1 MKLDLGPVRPNHGPV
16 RQDHGYVTPVFG
28 GDDRGP
34 MAPDLRERLKRP
46 MRVGG
51 AVIGVFV
58 VGLGL
63 WASFAKL
70 STGISAQAEV
80 RADTQ
85 RKTLR
90 HRETG
95 TVKQILVK
103 EGERVRVGQ
112 PLLLF
117 NDVEAQAAVDVF
129 QNQAD
134 VLSAQ
139 LARYSAEAT
148 GRSALVF
155 PAELTLRTT
164 NPAVATLIQDQQFLF
179 SSRLQLFQS
188 QAAVLGQR
196 VEQQQ
201 TQVQGQ
207 QVQVD
212 SLDEQQRLI
221 EEELAGYRKLN
232 EQGFAPKTL
241 ILRYE
246 RTLAE
251 MAGRRGQLL
260 SEIARLRQQIGET
273 RLQLAS
279 LRNERESQA
288 AEGLRDSQSKLS
300 DVLPRLATARQT
312 LEATVVRAPA
322 EGYVFNLTQFTVGG
336 VVGAGEVM
344 MDVVPS
350 ATPLS
355 VTAMIKPE
363 DVDEVHV
370 GMPAR
375 VKLTG
380 LNQRF
385 NDSLDGAVSVVSA
398 DRINNEKSGVSAYRV
413 DVTIPVTELKK
424 LNNGVHLTP
433 GMPAMVLLT
442 TGERSIMGFLISPI
456 TDTLHDAFREQ

>member
-1 MKLDLGPVRPNHGPV
+1 MKLDLGPVRSHEHN
-16 RQDHGYVTPVFG
+16 YVTPIFG

-34 MAPDLRERLKRP
+34 MAPELQQRLKRP
-46 MRVGG
+46 MVVGG
-51 AVIGVFV
+51 AVIGIFV

-63 WASFAKL
+63 WASVSKL
-70 STGISAQAEV
+70 STGITAQAEV
-80 RADTQ
+80 RADTM

-90 HRETG
+90 HREAG

-103 EGERVRVGQ
+103 EGQLVRAGQ

-117 NDVEAQAAVDVF
+117 NDIEARAAVDVY

-134 VLSAQ
+134 MLTAQ
-139 LARYSAEAT
+139 LARFTAEAT
-148 GRSALVF
+148 GKSTLVYPVELTGRSAD
-155 PAELTLRTT
+155 PR
-164 NPAVATLIQDQQFLF
+164 VAALIRDQEFLF
-179 SSRLQLFQS
+179 ISRQQLFQS

-196 VEQQQ
+196 IEQQQ

-212 SLDEQQRLI
+212 SLNEQQRLI
-221 EEELAGYRKLN
+221 EEELTGYRKLN

-251 MAGRRGQLL
+251 MGGHRGQLL
-260 SEIARLRQQIGET
+260 SEIARLRQQQGET
-273 RLQLAS
+273 RLQLVS
-279 LRNERESQA
+279 LRDERESQA
-288 AEGLRDSQSKLS
+288 AEGLRDAQAKLS
-300 DVLPRLATARQT
+300 DVLPRLATSRET
-312 LEATVVRAPA
+312 FEATVVRAPA
-322 EGYVFNLTQFTVGG
+322 NGYVFNLTQFTVGG
-336 VVGAGEVM
+336 VVGAGEVL

-363 DVDEVHV
+363 DVDEVHL

-385 NDSLDGAVSVVSA
+385 TDSLDGKVSVVSA
-398 DRINNEKSGVSAYRV
+398 DRITNEKSGVSFYRV
-413 DVTIPVTELKK
+413 DVTIAPSELKK
-424 LNNGVHLTP
+424 LKKGVVMTP
-433 GMPAMVLLT
+433 GMPASVLVE
-442 TGERSIMGFLISPI
+442 TGKRSVMGFLISPI
-456 TDTLHDAFREQ
+456 TDTLQDAFRDE